1 MPGIET
7 FVLRFFEA
15 VFQRLTKPAF
25 IVLDNYQHIEAESL
39 THGIISRGFSILPQ
53 GVSAVVISRED
64 APPAF
69 SRMLAN
75 RKMLPIGW
83 DKVRLTLEETA
94 GIVRLQKGG
103 SISKRMTQRLHE
115 AADGW
120 AAGILLMLAR
130 TDLESIDWQKVNR
143 FTPQEIIAYFAREV
157 FEKESPETQD
167 FLLKAAFL
175 PYMTTS
181 SAKSLTGYARAGQIL
196 AELNRKNRFTERRL
210 RRRFF
215 YQFHPLFRDFLMSR
229 AELRHSEKELDD
241 WCKKAAKILFEE
253 GDPEGAADL
262 FQDACAWDELA
273 EIIMNR
279 ALIMIRQGRSQS
291 LLQWLQALPEEIV
304 VKKPWLR
311 AWMGIALIQS
321 DPETGRALLEKA
333 FHAFRH
339 QNDTVGLFLCW
350 SFIIRAIFLK
360 MEDFTPFDHW
370 IQVLEELMDH
380 YRQCP
385 SSDIEGQVVVGM
397 LLALVHRRLEYPR
410 IAYWIERAL
419 VLLTSP
425 VDSDTKVSIVN
436 NTVHYY
442 LLAGNYGEA
451 GQIIDL
457 LRPSSSDGYLDS
469 KETVAVVAHSTIS
482 TFYYCYLGM
491 HAKCIDAVY
500 KGLRISNKTG
510 FVILNNIIAGH
521 GIWSALINDDY
532 KTAKALLEE
541 NTASI
546 KNARPLDRGLLD
558 FVKSLNALQSG
569 NLKQAEAFAASAL
582 KASIGVGSQF
592 STIFC
597 HLLNARIIY
606 RVGDHAAAYE
616 HLDEAFNL
624 SQRIRAKHLMFH
636 SLTLKARFALTRE
649 HSEAGLQLLR
659 EALALGKEIGLY
671 HNMIESR
678 ADVARLFTIAL
689 EHGIEPDYAS
699 NYIRK
704 RGLTL
709 DPPPL
714 TVDSWPWPLKI
725 YTLGR
730 FSILKDGRPIRFS
743 TKTQKKPLAL
753 VKVIIA
759 GGGRDVSRATASDA
773 LWPDADGDKAD
784 RALTTTLHRLRR
796 LLGHDPAVLTRNG
809 KLDLNPSYCWVDCWA
824 LEDLLSMAEEAYRL
838 KDLDTQMHLYEKAI
852 AIYRGPFLDGELL
865 EPWILSPRERLR
877 SKFLRAGNQM
887 GDALES
893 TEQWGKASDCYRQIL
908 DVDDRSEETYQ
919 KLMRCLMKMGRTSE
933 AMSVYERCRTI
944 LSAVFGLSPSSETR
958 AIRRSL
964 LDGRKKSPKKISPSN
979 HRKN

>member
-1 MPGIET
+1 
-7 FVLRFFEA
+7 
-15 VFQRLTKPAF
+15 
-25 IVLDNYQHIEAESL
+25 
-39 THGIISRGFSILPQ
+39 
-53 GVSAVVISRED
+53 
-64 APPAF
+64 
-69 SRMLAN
+69 
-75 RKMLPIGW
+75 
-83 DKVRLTLEETA
+83 
-94 GIVRLQKGG
+94 
-103 SISKRMTQRLHE
+103 
-115 AADGW
+115 
-120 AAGILLMLAR
+120 
-130 TDLESIDWQKVNR
+130 
-143 FTPQEIIAYFAREV
+143 
-157 FEKESPETQD
+157 
-167 FLLKAAFL
+167 
-175 PYMTTS
+175 
-181 SAKSLTGYARAGQIL
+181 
-196 AELNRKNRFTERRL
+196 
-210 RRRFF
+210 
-215 YQFHPLFRDFLMSR
+215 
-229 AELRHSEKELDD
+229 
-241 WCKKAAKILFEE
+241 
-253 GDPEGAADL
+253 
-262 FQDACAWDELA
+262 
-273 EIIMNR
+273 
-279 ALIMIRQGRSQS
+279 
-291 LLQWLQALPEEIV
+291 
-304 VKKPWLR
+304 
-311 AWMGIALIQS
+311 MGIALIQS

-360 MEDFTPFDHW
+360 MEDFTLFDHW
-370 IQVLEELMDH
+370 IQVLEEMMEH

-385 SSDIEGQVVVGM
+385 SRDIEGQVVVGM
-397 LLALVHRRLEYPR
+397 LMALGHRRLEYPR
-410 IAYWIERAL
+410 ITYWIERAL

-436 NTVHYY
+436 NTVHYF
-442 LLAGNYGEA
+442 LLTGDYGEA
-451 GQIIDL
+451 AQVIDL
-457 LRPSSSDGYLDS
+457 LKPSSSEGYLDS
-469 KETVAVVAHSTIS
+469 KETVAIVGHSTIS
-482 TFYYCYLGM
+482 TIYYCYLGE
-491 HAKCIDAVY
+491 HAKCIDAAY
-500 KGLRISNKTG
+500 KGQRIAKKTG

-521 GIWSALINDDY
+521 GIWSALINDDSE
-532 KTAKALLEE
+532 TADALFEE
-541 NTASI
+541 NAASI

-558 FVKSLNALQSG
+558 FVKSLDALQSG
-569 NLKQAEAFAASAL
+569 NLKQAQAFAASAL
-582 KASIGVGSQF
+582 KTSVGVGSQF

-636 SLTLKARFALTRE
+636 SLMLKARFALNQE
-649 HSEAGLQLLR
+649 QSEAGLQLLR
-659 EALALGKEIGLY
+659 EALALGKKIGLY

-678 ADVARLFTIAL
+678 ADVARLFAIAL

-709 DPPPL
+709 DPPTL

-730 FSILKDGRPIRFS
+730 FSILKDGSPIEFS

-759 GGGRDVSRATASDA
+759 GGGRDVSRATAGDA

-796 LLGHDPAVLTRNG
+796 LLGYDLAILSRNG

-824 LEDLLSMAEEAYRL
+824 FERLLSKAEDAYRL
-838 KDLDTQMHLYEKAI
+838 KDLDTQMHLFEKAI
-852 AIYRGPFLDGELL
+852 AIYRGPFLEGELL
-865 EPWILSPRERLR
+865 ESWILPPRERLR

-893 TEQWGKASDCYRQIL
+893 TEKWGKASDCYRRIL

-919 KLMRCLMKMGRTSE
+919 RLMRCLIKLGRTSE
-933 AMSVYERCRTI
+933 AMSVYERCRIT

-964 LDGRKKSPKKISPSN
+964 LDGRERSP
-979 HRKN
+979 